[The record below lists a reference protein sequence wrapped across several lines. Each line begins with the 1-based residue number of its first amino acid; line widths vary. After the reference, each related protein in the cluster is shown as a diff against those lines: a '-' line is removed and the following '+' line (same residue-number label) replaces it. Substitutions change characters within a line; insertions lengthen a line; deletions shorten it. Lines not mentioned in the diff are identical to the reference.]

1 MVIIYILIYLIF
13 RIKFTKTN
21 ILSFKLKTTFIH
33 YYISESYGVMDKEV
47 FFNLVKFSP
56 STKSL

>member
-1 MVIIYILIYLIF
+1 MYLMF
-13 RIKFTKTN
+13 SIKFTKTN